1 MKIPSFDF
9 LALYYISN
17 LVGGL
22 VAFFFIALL
31 TRDTECSDPEIS

>member
-17 LVGGL
+17 IVGGL
-22 VAFFFIALL
+22 VVFFIALL